1 MVLISPRIYLTRR
14 TLVDEE
20 RLLDQLDLVRR
31 HLPVVC
37 LEAEAVVNQKQGIIL
52 QAQLEAEQI
61 IDAAKIRAV
70 QLVKQT
76 EIFQQA

>member
-1 MVLISPRIYLTRR
+1 M
-14 TLVDEE
+14 
-20 RLLDQLDLVRR
+20 DLVRR